1 MKTWLT
7 GLKLSRYG
15 IQFKLQ
21 VGLII
26 FFLACG
32 LIVEIASR
40 GTNVLGGFYLVMSG
54 LFIVQ
59 MILSAGQ
66 SSIVQTSPYRK
77 KLETMVPAVCGM
89 IFCLLGYTVCVLMQ
103 TYFNYSGT
111 GAVVSTT
118 EIGRTMVSCDGALLL
133 VIMMLFF
140 LEIYMGIAY
149 KFFLVGMIA
158 MILGLCTIMTANNCA
173 DFAERLAQKLGFG
186 GVVAVGYA
194 MILLGT
200 LIEYALLCLLYKRP
214 YSKYAFGSVMRRMR

>member
-21 VGLII
+21 TGLVL

-32 LIVEIASR
+32 LLVEIASR
-40 GTNVLGGFYLVMSG
+40 GTNALGGFYLVMSG

-66 SSIVQTSPYRK
+66 SSVVQTSPFRK

-89 IFCLLGYTVCVLMQ
+89 IFCLLGYTVCVLLQ
-103 TYFNYSGT
+103 AYFNYSESD
-111 GAVVSTT
+111 AVVSTMEVGST
-118 EIGRTMVSCDGALLL
+118 KVSCGAALLL

-140 LEIYMGIAY
+140 LEIYMGLAY
-149 KFFLVGMIA
+149 KFFLLGMIA
-158 MILGLCTIMTANNCA
+158 VMLALCTIMTANNCA

-214 YSKYAFGSVMRRMR
+214 YSKYAFGSAMRRMR

>member
-21 VGLII
+21 TGLVL

-32 LIVEIASR
+32 LLVEIASR
-40 GTNVLGGFYLVMSG
+40 GTNALGGFYLVMSG

-66 SSIVQTSPYRK
+66 SSVVQTSPFRK

-89 IFCLLGYTVCVLMQ
+89 IFCLLGYTVCVLLQ
-103 TYFNYSGT
+103 AYFNYSESD
-111 GAVVSTT
+111 AVVSTMEVGST
-118 EIGRTMVSCDGALLL
+118 KVSCGAALLL
-133 VIMMLFF
+133 VTMMLFF
-140 LEIYMGIAY
+140 LEIYMGLAY
-149 KFFLVGMIA
+149 KFFLLGMIA
-158 MILGLCTIMTANNCA
+158 VMLALCTIMTANNCA

-214 YSKYAFGSVMRRMR
+214 YSKYAFGSAMRRMR